1 MTYYKITCLFQ
12 ADWTTLFPAI
22 FGTIAQHAYSANGEQ
37 GPNVAIYG
45 FDTPQTPVDLGPL
58 VKIEVINVSI

>member
-1 MTYYKITCLFQ
+1 MTYYKITCLFD
-12 ADWTTLFPAI
+12 ADWANLYPAI
-22 FGTIAQHAYSANGEQ
+22 FGQTQHSYSRVGDL

-58 VKIEVINVSI
+58 VKVELLP